1 MRSKQQTNTT
11 AQSLGIITYRQVI
24 HVQWSTNPLIFK
36 LLLLFSGSDLDKAGP
51 GRLGFW
57 RWRSCLLVGGGS
69 GVETPFWGSSSKKT
83 RSSKTSC
90 ENKHREEKNMRI
102 DNNNTRGTAA
112 LANTLLK
119 ILRGL
124 WLFIFYFWLKWGHRP
139 AEPRWRGG
147 GGVYVLLVKSLQSL
161 RCHNITANTSREA
174 VNRAR
179 CCGFRDHSKMPERAF
194 LSPYHPNT

>member
-1 MRSKQQTNTT
+1 MVSVLHHLVCFLREYIEYSLSLIDLCSWRYCIDPWLWSLCGVCAVTETTMRSKQQTNTT
-11 AQSLGIITYRQVI
+11 DQSLGIITYRQVI

-90 ENKHREEKNMRI
+90 ENKHREKKTWE
-102 DNNNTRGTAA
+102 
-112 LANTLLK
+112 
-119 ILRGL
+119 
-124 WLFIFYFWLKWGHRP
+124 
-139 AEPRWRGG
+139 
-147 GGVYVLLVKSLQSL
+147 
-161 RCHNITANTSREA
+161 
-174 VNRAR
+174 
-179 CCGFRDHSKMPERAF
+179 
-194 LSPYHPNT
+194 